1 MSERVSWA
9 LIRRAGE
16 DAHLDESRCWAGE
29 MALDR
34 RRGLAIFAGTLLFLV
49 VRAGVAAQGLDV
61 AQVIA
66 DFGFP
71 ADATER
77 IRRGEVLESDPT
89 ESSDREL
96 AVGLTFLVKQPPA
109 AIAKSFRKAVDLKA
123 DSRLVASIPLR
134 GAGVLTDFESLVL
147 EPDGAAEAKR
157 YLRARPGDTLNLS
170 PDEIHAFNA
179 LAAADRP
186 VGRVED
192 QLKQMLLGRYRS
204 YVANGL
210 GGIPSYARSNGL
222 EDPSRDLLGALE
234 AAAPLLGKYA
244 PAMVQLLRAY
254 PHEKPA
260 GLEEN
265 FYWLRYELDGR
276 PNYTLRHRLAL
287 PVGDT
292 FVVADRE
299 FYVSHGYNTS
309 QAIAGLIP
317 VPEGTVVF
325 YRSRVST
332 DQVAGFGSSLKK
344 GIGRGVMAK
353 QLMEIFKRSRTSF
366 EQN

>member
-1 MSERVSWA
+1 MRVDLRRSMRTAWNESAMRSHRLTILAGA
-9 LIRRAGE
+9 L
-16 DAHLDESRCWAGE
+16 
-29 MALDR
+29 
-34 RRGLAIFAGTLLFLV
+34 LLLV
-49 VRAGVAAQGLDV
+49 VRTGAAVAQELNV

-71 ADATER
+71 PDAAER
-77 IRRGEVLESDPT
+77 IRRGEVLEADPS

-96 AVGLTFLVKQPPA
+96 AVGLTFLVKQSPA
-109 AIAKSFRKAVDLKA
+109 TIADAFRKAVDLKE
-123 DSRLVASIPLR
+123 DSKLAASTPLR
-134 GAGVLTDFESLVL
+134 DAGTPADFETLVL
-147 EPDGAAEAKR
+147 EPDGAAEARR
-157 YLRARPGDTLNLS
+157 YLGARAGETLNLS
-170 PDEIHAFNA
+170 PQEIGAFNA
-179 LAAADRP
+179 LAAADDRA

-192 QLKQMLLGRYRS
+192 QLKQTLLDRYRS

-210 GGIPSYARSNGL
+210 GGIAPYARSSGL
-222 EDPSRDLLGALE
+222 QEPSRDLRGAVE

-244 PAMVQLLRAY
+244 PAMLELLRAY
-254 PHEKPA
+254 PRDKPA
-260 GLEEN
+260 DLKES

-287 PVGDT
+287 PVGST
-292 FVVADRE
+292 VVVADRE

-332 DQVAGFGSSLKK
+332 DQVAGFGSSVKK
-344 GIGRGVMAK
+344 GIGRGVMAE
-353 QLMEIFKRSRTSF
+353 QLMEIFKRSRAAF
-366 EQN
+366 HQN